1 MTRILVADDH
11 PFVRCGVKHVLQDEF
26 PGIEIGEAATA
37 PELLEQVGKHQWDMV
52 VLDLT
57 MPGRS
62 GLDALHEL
70 KALRP
75 AIRVLV
81 LSMHPEDQFAVRVLR
96 AGAAGYLTKESIT
109 DELVQAVRRIL
120 AGGKYIRS
128 SVADLLA
135 VQIQRGDED
144 QPPHARLSDRE
155 FQVLGMIAKGK
166 TVTTIADELALSVKS
181 ISTYRTRILDKLNLK
196 STADLARY
204 AVHHRL
210 VD

>member
-1 MTRILVADDH
+1 MTRILIADDH
-11 PFVRCGVKHVLQDEF
+11 PFVRYGVKHVLQDEF
-26 PGIEIGEAATA
+26 PGVEIGEVASA
-37 PELLEQVGKHQWDMV
+37 PELLEQAGKKRWDMI

-70 KALRP
+70 KAQCP
-75 AIRVLV
+75 DIRVLV

-96 AGAAGYLTKESIT
+96 AGAAGYLTKESIP

-135 VQIQRGDED
+135 LQIQCGDGN
-144 QPPHARLSDRE
+144 QPLHARLSDRE
-155 FQVLGMIAKGK
+155 FQVLAMIAKGK
-166 TVTTIADELALSVKS
+166 TVTTIADELSLSVKS
-181 ISTYRTRILDKLNLK
+181 ISTYRSRILDKLNLK
-196 STADLARY
+196 TTADLTRY
-204 AVHHRL
+204 AVHHNL
-210 VD
+210 VE